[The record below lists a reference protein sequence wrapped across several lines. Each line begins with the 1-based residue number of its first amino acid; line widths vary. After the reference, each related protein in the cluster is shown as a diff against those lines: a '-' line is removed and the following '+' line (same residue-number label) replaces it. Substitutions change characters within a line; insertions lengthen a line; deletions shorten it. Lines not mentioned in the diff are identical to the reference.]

1 MQKRMVMLVLALALV
16 AGIAGGCSSSDS
28 NSDPVTPPPTPTVSK
43 FVGLWHMALAGDPG
57 DPGFDWRFNADQ
69 ATIVLYNT
77 GSTTPKGGGTCTING
92 QDSTGTWS
100 AGGPNVGRFT
110 ATLTGDN
117 SMNFNF
123 IEDKYSPPKTFVNVG
138 TRLQ

>member
-1 MQKRMVMLVLALALV
+1 MQTKAVKLLLALALV

-28 NSDPVTPPPTPTVSK
+28 SDPVAPPPAPTVSK
-43 FVGLWHMALAGDPG
+43 FVGLWHMALVGSPS

-77 GSTTPKGGGTCTING
+77 GSTFPKGSGTCTING
-92 QDSTGTWS
+92 QESSGTWS

-110 ATLTGDN
+110 ATLTSDN
-117 SMNFNF
+117 SMIFNF
-123 IEDKYSPPKTFVNVG
+123 IEDKYSPPKTFVNSG